1 MRKRAC
7 TDECEVRML
16 NVLQACAY
24 TGRGQTQFKKWAKQI
39 GATRKFGRSVRYDK
53 KVIDKA
59 LDDLCAGNSGIV
71 VGFEMDGTR

>member
-1 MRKRAC
+1 MRKRAI
-7 TDECEVRML
+7 TNECEVRML

-24 TGRGQTQFKKWAKQI
+24 TGRGQTQFKKWAQQI

-59 LDDLCAGNSGIV
+59 LDDLCAGDGGITV
-71 VGFEMDGTR
+71 DSVTT